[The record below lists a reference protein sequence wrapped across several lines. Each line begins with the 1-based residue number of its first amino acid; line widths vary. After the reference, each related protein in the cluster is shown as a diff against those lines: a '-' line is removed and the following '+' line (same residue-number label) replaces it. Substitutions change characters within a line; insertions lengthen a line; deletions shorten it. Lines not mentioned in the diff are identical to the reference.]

1 MFELNDLT
9 MYLPN
14 VKIVGV
20 GEGGCN
26 FLKRISSMGI
36 PNVTLVAKNNDDIK
50 ELVQNNKM
58 KGGKEGEAKED
69 ILNVLHDEDLVFVL
83 TSIGSD
89 NDSEA
94 ASMVASCAKEEIKA
108 LTVAIVDISSYCG
121 GAEHRQQTEI
131 SLQKIKDS
139 ADAVAVISNE
149 HIHAEENKGGSNFET
164 IDQLI
169 YQGVQSIISLISD
182 EGIVN
187 IDFVDVRTML
197 QNAGKIAEFLSSHP
211 KVEDVSYPG
220 LKTSQYYE
228 LAKKYFPKGPGAI
241 MSIRIKGG
249 REEAL
254 RTLEKVRIFDY
265 MTNVGDAKSLIVHPE
280 SSTHFGHSPEENA
293 KAGVYPNTL
302 RLSVGIEDP
311 EDLIAD
317 LDQAL
322 S

>member
-69 ILNVLHDEDLVFVL
+69 ILNVLHDADLVFVL

-94 ASMVASCAKEEIKA
+94 ASMVASCAKDEIKA
-108 LTVAIVDISSYCG
+108 LTVAIVDISSYRG

-139 ADAVAVISNE
+139 ADAVAIISNE
-149 HIHAEENKGGSNFET
+149 HIHAEENKGVSNFET

-197 QNAGKIAEFLSSHP
+197 QNAGKVAIGVGLGTGESASVEAAKKAVEFPMFDESIKDARYILLNITGSEENLSMYEVHEASNA
-211 KVEDVSYPG
+211 V
-220 LKTSQYYE
+220 LE
-228 LAKKYFPKGPGAI
+228 LASPAVNIIWGATVDNN
-241 MSIRIKGG
+241 
-249 REEAL
+249 L
-254 RTLEKVRIFDY
+254 
-265 MTNVGDAKSLIVHPE
+265 GDTV
-280 SSTHFGHSPEENA
+280 
-293 KAGVYPNTL
+293 KAVVIATGFEGV
-302 RLSVGIEDP
+302 
-311 EDLIAD
+311 
-317 LDQAL
+317 
-322 S
+322 